1 MKQLLFDILKYSLS
15 DFLVRDRNS
24 ILADVNERNLCSRLA
39 MYLERIACKSGIKGY
54 YADVEYNRNKDGRVK
69 TILNKKME
77 VVTINCDLILHS
89 RGNNTKCD
97 NLIAIEMKKSDRD
110 NDGKQ
115 SDRNRLCALTKDSYD
130 DIWSYDGIVLPEHV
144 CGYVVGYYIE
154 INRFTNTILLEE
166 YEKGAKTN
174 QWSVDFSKG
183 LIVFKRMNN

>member
-115 SDRNRLCALTKDSYD
+115 SDRNRL
-130 DIWSYDGIVLPEHV
+130 
-144 CGYVVGYYIE
+144 
-154 INRFTNTILLEE
+154 
-166 YEKGAKTN
+166 
-174 QWSVDFSKG
+174 
-183 LIVFKRMNN
+183 

>member
-39 MYLERIACKSGIKGY
+39 MYLERIACKNGIKGY

-97 NLIAIEMKKSDRD
+97 NLIAIEMKK
-110 NDGKQ
+110 K
-115 SDRNRLCALTKDSYD
+115 
-130 DIWSYDGIVLPEHV
+130 
-144 CGYVVGYYIE
+144 
-154 INRFTNTILLEE
+154 
-166 YEKGAKTN
+166 
-174 QWSVDFSKG
+174 
-183 LIVFKRMNN
+183 